1 MRVRALVLAGSLRAH
16 EGLGEL
22 ELLLHVA
29 HQRPAL
35 QAAEAPHE
43 QLRPHLAGPC
53 HRACSIILCMS
64 TCGGVAT
71 AIFKLSVADSELMRL
86 GEIRF
91 VEVRFPML
99 YAGAGPTAGG
109 LGSGK
114 QIPDHRLWHR
124 AVKG

>member
-1 MRVRALVLAGSLRAH
+1 MRALVLAGSLRAH

-35 QAAEAPHE
+35 QAVEAPHE

-64 TCGGVAT
+64 ICGGVAT
-71 AIFKLSVADSELMRL
+71 AIFKPSMADSELMRL
-86 GEIRF
+86 GEIRA
-91 VEVRFPML
+91 VDAIFPML
-99 YAGAGPTAGG
+99 CAEAGPSAGG
-109 LGSGK
+109 SGFGK
-114 QIPDHRLWHR
+114 QISDYRL
-124 AVKG
+124 